1 MTNNFKKALAL
12 VGALAVTAA
21 SSTVYMVSAESNA
34 NESTK
39 PVVSSD
45 ASESTDEATTG
56 VAEEVYGGAKKSD
69 IAAFGDVNKDGAID
83 AKDAT
88 EILKYYA
95 ESIFGGD
102 DYKKTIAE
110 FEAEANSEKS
120 TETTAEATAT
130 ETTIATATKA
140 ATTTTVTTVTEATE
154 TTTAPALVP
163 SYADVNGDGHIDAK
177 DATSIL
183 IYYAYSIFNDD
194 SEETTAPATTTTKE
208 ATTTALPAIEATTT
222 TAAATTTAD

>member
-69 IAAFGDVNKDGAID
+69 IAAFGDVNKDGAVD
-83 AKDAT
+83 SKDAT

-120 TETTAEATAT
+120 TKTTAEATAT
-130 ETTIATATKA
+130 ETTISTTTEA
-140 ATTTTVTTVTEATE
+140 ATTTTVTTVTEATV
-154 TTTAPALVP
+154 TAPALVP

-208 ATTTALPAIEATTT
+208 AATTALPATEATTT
-222 TAAATTTAD
+222 TAAD